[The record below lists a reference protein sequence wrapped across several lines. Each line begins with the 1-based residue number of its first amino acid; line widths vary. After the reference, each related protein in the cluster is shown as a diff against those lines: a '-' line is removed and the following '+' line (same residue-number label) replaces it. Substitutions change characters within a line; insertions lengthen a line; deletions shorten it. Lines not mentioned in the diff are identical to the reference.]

1 MKGCVVAPRRFV
13 LLLLAAFV
21 GGVGGG
27 VVSDQWLSGR
37 SAQAQ
42 KANGVNA
49 EEFLLIDQ
57 TGKARAGLGLDA
69 EGEVGLVL
77 TSKDGSRTLTLS
89 PDDRRA
95 IKLVER
101 DGRVLWAVP

>member
-1 MKGCVVAPRRFV
+1 MKGCVVTPRRFV

-42 KANGVNA
+42 KTNGVNA